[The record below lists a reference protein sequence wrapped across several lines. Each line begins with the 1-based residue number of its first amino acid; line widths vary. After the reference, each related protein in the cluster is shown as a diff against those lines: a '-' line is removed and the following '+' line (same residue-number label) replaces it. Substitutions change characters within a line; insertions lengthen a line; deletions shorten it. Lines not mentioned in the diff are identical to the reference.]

1 MHKKFSFILLTGVA
15 TMTALAQTSY
25 TRSVGDYDNSGIISV
40 GDITT
45 MVTIQDNQTQLPL
58 LIGGGGSLT
67 VDGVACS
74 QYLYGDM
81 DLDGDF
87 DADDIDAMA
96 QVVLGARPRPQIV
109 RTFNAK
115 QSGYTNVQDY
125 GPLKGYINRLDHPDF
140 KAAAAID
147 VSDFNQKG
155 SLYNLVCENFDE
167 VVAGNAMKMSSVV
180 QSNGYMNF
188 NTVKRFVSTAT
199 DAGLNVYGHV
209 LAWHSQQPNAWL
221 ASLIADRKSTPTGP
235 KVTIFSRDFSDDS
248 QAMSGWGNNSTRE
261 VVDGALKLSNP
272 TEGSATWSAQALL
285 VIDETFI
292 KGRTYTLRLKVKAS
306 TTSQLLAVL
315 QKYEDDKYI
324 DCGSFAP
331 IPLSTEWTECSVDCE
346 CTVADGNRFLF
357 NFGHIEGD
365 IYIDEME
372 LYTYE
377 EEEQQPSS
385 DATQVQEMLVDYD
398 FSQSDHLLNGWG
410 NSATRTIEDGVMVLN
425 NPSATEHDYNV
436 QAAIDFA
443 TPLRN
448 GYTYTL
454 KMKIKSDATGTIGL
468 GFQKMDGYTH
478 RGSFPSVT
486 LTSNWQDV
494 ELQCT
499 VEGEDADRFLIS
511 YGTVVGKIYIDDLQL
526 FTYVSQE
533 EATPAIDYI
542 IDRDFSDNSQA
553 IGGWG
558 TNSPS
563 FGVTDGVQ
571 YFTNPSAVNYWETQA
586 GIMLDEAL
594 PAGQTYTLSLRV
606 RSDAEGLLRIGI
618 QDPDTYA
625 SRGDFGNITLSST
638 WQDVAL
644 TTTVT
649 GENAKRIVFSFGDV
663 VGNIYIDD
671 LKLYEASQQTTTNPN
686 ALTAAEKKEI
696 LTDAMSQWINGMMAA
711 TECKVKD
718 WDMINEAVSG
728 GGNVNGYYDL
738 QHFAGFQAGT
748 WDVGGDSFFWQDY
761 FGSEDYGVI
770 VERLARKAFADH
782 GGNPDDLKLFVND
795 YNLESDWDDNKKLQS
810 LIYWVGIWEKRGA
823 KIDGL
828 GTQMHIS
835 YSRNASTQASKEAH
849 ITKMFQ
855 LMAATGKLVRVSE
868 LDMGITDASGEAL
881 TTDQITDED
890 KVAMAEYYEWIVK
903 QYFTLIPKAQQ
914 YGICQWAL
922 PDSPEK
928 SGWRANQPIGLYD
941 LQYNRKPAYA
951 GWAEGLKVSWEK

>member
-1 MHKKFSFILLTGVA
+1 MHKKFSFILLTGMA

-115 QSGYTNVQDY
+115 QSGYTNVQVY

-248 QAMSGWGNNSTRE
+248 QAMSGWG
-261 VVDGALKLSNP
+261 
-272 TEGSATWSAQALL
+272 
-285 VIDETFI
+285 
-292 KGRTYTLRLKVKAS
+292 
-306 TTSQLLAVL
+306 
-315 QKYEDDKYI
+315 
-324 DCGSFAP
+324 
-331 IPLSTEWTECSVDCE
+331 
-346 CTVADGNRFLF
+346 
-357 NFGHIEGD
+357 
-365 IYIDEME
+365 
-372 LYTYE
+372 
-377 EEEQQPSS
+377 
-385 DATQVQEMLVDYD
+385 
-398 FSQSDHLLNGWG
+398 
-410 NSATRTIEDGVMVLN
+410 
-425 NPSATEHDYNV
+425 
-436 QAAIDFA
+436 
-443 TPLRN
+443 
-448 GYTYTL
+448 
-454 KMKIKSDATGTIGL
+454 
-468 GFQKMDGYTH
+468 
-478 RGSFPSVT
+478 
-486 LTSNWQDV
+486 
-494 ELQCT
+494 
-499 VEGEDADRFLIS
+499 
-511 YGTVVGKIYIDDLQL
+511 
-526 FTYVSQE
+526 
-533 EATPAIDYI
+533 
-542 IDRDFSDNSQA
+542 
-553 IGGWG
+553 

-594 PAGQTYTLSLRV
+594 PAGQTYTLPLRV

-738 QHFAGFQAGT
+738 QHFDGFQAGT

-881 TTDQITDED
+881 TTDQITAED